1 MLSFTG
7 GEVDRVVDA
16 HLASLEGTHEI
27 DRAEG
32 LLDFNGR
39 DADLK
44 PVDVDKRL
52 LISARYAHRNHAALG
67 GGLVRLADRV
77 SELTVA
83 SPRPI
88 MALVINRRER
98 GSAAEFRLTKP
109 PRRSWLPSWHVVA
122 AVQAPWARH
131 HGDRLAGG

>member
-52 LISARYAHRNHAALG
+52 LISARYAPQSRRARRRARPLG
-67 GGLVRLADRV
+67 GSSERV
-77 SELTVA
+77 D
-83 SPRPI
+83 P
-88 MALVINRRER
+88 
-98 GSAAEFRLTKP
+98 
-109 PRRSWLPSWHVVA
+109 
-122 AVQAPWARH
+122 
-131 HGDRLAGG
+131 